1 MIVAI
6 EGMDGV
12 GKTTIAK
19 VIEKDLDFTYVKE
32 PLKDLFEVDNE
43 YILNISKKIFNTA
56 NDRLIAWYLALG
68 DIYALTNFR
77 NKNVVL
83 DRHILLNYFWN
94 GNNDT
99 EQIFKTQIEMFGK
112 PDLTILLSASIET
125 RRKRILERN
134 ANDPDLNKSNMW
146 VYGYDKMIYF
156 LEKYNYNY
164 VIVDTDN
171 LSTLETS
178 NICKTLINQYEEEL
192 SLQKDKVYSKKMI
205 LK

>member
-19 VIEKDLDFTYVKE
+19 RIEKDLNYTYVKE
-32 PLKDLFEVDNE
+32 PLKDLFEVDSKH
-43 YILNISKKIFNTA
+43 ILNISKKIFNTS

-68 DIYALTNFR
+68 DIYALNNF
-77 NKNVVL
+77 KNQNVIL

-94 GNNDT
+94 GNLDT

-112 PDLTILLSASIET
+112 PDLTILLVASIET

-134 ANDPDLNKSNMW
+134 PNDPDLNNFNMW
-146 VYGYDKMIYF
+146 KYGYDKMIHF
-156 LEKYNYNY
+156 LEKYNYTYEVVN
-164 VIVDTDN
+164 TDN
-171 LSTLETS
+171 LSIEETL
-178 NICKTLINQYEEEL
+178 NICKTLINQYEEEKV
-192 SLQKDKVYSKKMI
+192 LQKDKVYTKKI
-205 LK
+205 YF

>member
-1 MIVAI
+1 MLVAI

-19 VIEKDLDFTYVKE
+19 SLEKDLEFTYVKE
-32 PLKDLFEVDNE
+32 PLKDLFEVDSE
-43 YILNISKKIFNTA
+43 HILSISNKIFNTS

-68 DIYALTNFR
+68 DIFALSNF
-77 NKNVVL
+77 KNQNVIL

-112 PDLTILLSASIET
+112 PDLTILLTASVET
-125 RRKRILERN
+125 RRKRILDRN
-134 ANDPDLNKSNMW
+134 PSDPDLSKSTMW
-146 VYGYDKMIYF
+146 EYGYDKMINF

-164 VIVDTDN
+164 AIVDTDN
-171 LSTLETS
+171 LSIEETLEK
-178 NICKTLINQYEEEL
+178 CKMLIKQYNNRQIKNGL
-192 SLQKDKVYSKKMI
+192 
-205 LK
+205 